1 MMIHLGFSF
10 SVQEVFL
17 CVSVKNDGR
26 DSQET
31 GNFFKKSAIMSYAH
45 GKMMSWRFGKPFFH
59 VIIRAL
65 VKFYRSLCISNGHNR
80 TVRSFCLL

>member
-1 MMIHLGFSF
+1 MIHLGFSF

-45 GKMMSWRFGKPFFH
+45 GK
-59 VIIRAL
+59 
-65 VKFYRSLCISNGHNR
+65 
-80 TVRSFCLL
+80 